1 MIEASLILELER
13 LETNIGNNINWTISC
28 DYGGERPK
36 HDFEAHLEHFVY
48 LALVPLPR
56 LHQPVDTR
64 KTVPDHAVA
73 STQRGGI
80 ATTESVQ
87 R

>member
-1 MIEASLILELER
+1 MMEASLILQLEQR
-13 LETNIGNNINWTISC
+13 ETNIGNNINWTISC
-28 DYGGERPK
+28 DYGDEGPK
-36 HDFEAHLEHFVY
+36 HDVEAYIEHFVY
-48 LALVPLPR
+48 LAMVPLPR
-56 LHQPVDTR
+56 LRQPVDTR

-80 ATTESVQ
+80 ATTASVQ